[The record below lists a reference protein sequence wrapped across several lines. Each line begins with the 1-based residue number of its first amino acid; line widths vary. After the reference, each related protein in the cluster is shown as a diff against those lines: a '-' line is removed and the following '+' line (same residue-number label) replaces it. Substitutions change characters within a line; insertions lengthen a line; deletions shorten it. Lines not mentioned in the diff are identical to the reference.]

1 MGQVSWVERVK
12 EGTWHLKT
20 KKKELGRRQENKGRA
35 DAATQ
40 PNSLKW

>member
-12 EGTWHLKT
+12 EGTWLLEV
-20 KKKELGRRQENKGRA
+20 KKKELGRRQENKSRA

-40 PNSLKW
+40 PDSLKW